1 MGKKIL
7 AVLLTLTAATV
18 LFCGCSEQVSYKDGT
33 YEGKSG
39 VYETGDGEEDA
50 GSGYGVVKLTIKDN
64 KITACEFNTYEED
77 GTLKDDDYGKKD
89 GEIANQDFYNK
100 AQKAQKAC
108 AEYAKALVEKNDP
121 EQVDVISG
129 ATVNN
134 TEFLEAVYD
143 ALDKARE

>member
-1 MGKKIL
+1 MSKKIL

-18 LFCGCSEQVSYKDGT
+18 LFCGCSQQVSYKDGT
-33 YEGKSG
+33 YEGKSS

-108 AEYAKALVEKNDP
+108 AEYAKALVEKNAP